1 MQVIIDFLP
10 VVIFFVVYKFSD
22 IYLAVTATAVASLL
36 TFTFTWIQTRKI
48 QNLQLVSLI
57 IILIAAGLTL
67 FFRDD
72 TFIRWKPTLINGLF
86 AIVFAASLATRTPLA
101 ERLFGSQIDC
111 TPTIWKNLTVSWTL
125 FFMVCAGANYYV
137 AFVYQVK
144 QVDLSTELQSNW
156 QQVAGDDELY
166 SQLMLKKSIEELP
179 LDAVSILEDSVEERQ
194 ANYLAL
200 IHQERWVN
208 FKLFGLLF
216 LTLLFVVG
224 QGIYLAKH
232 IEPEAAESDRPDN
245 DEQTADHQVERPK

>member
-10 VVIFFVVYKFSD
+10 VVIFFVVYKLSD

-36 TFTFTWIQTRKI
+36 TFGYTWMRTRKI

-101 ERLFGSQIDC
+101 ERLFGSQINC
-111 TPTIWKNLTVSWTL
+111 TPVVWRNLTVSWTV
-125 FFMVCAGANYYV
+125 FFLVCAGANYYV
-137 AFVYQVK
+137 AFVYEVK
-144 QVDLSTELQSNW
+144 QPNLSTELQANW
-156 QQVAGDDELY
+156 QQITDDDQLY
-166 SQLMLKKSIEELP
+166 TQLMLKKSLEDISVTEAL
-179 LDAVSILEDSVEERQ
+179 ILEDSAEQRQ

-224 QGIYLAKH
+224 QGFYLAKH
-232 IEPEAAESDRPDN
+232 IEPETIDNDQPDN
-245 DEQTADHQVERPK
+245 DEQTQTDK